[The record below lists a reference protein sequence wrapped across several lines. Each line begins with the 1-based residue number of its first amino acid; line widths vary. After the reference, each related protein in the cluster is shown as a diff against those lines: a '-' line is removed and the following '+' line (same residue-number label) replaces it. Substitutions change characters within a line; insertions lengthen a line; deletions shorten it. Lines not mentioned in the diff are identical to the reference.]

1 MGFCAL
7 FLRGEWSGQSV
18 TSELPRPRP
27 APLPAPQPISEP
39 RKEGGEGLLAAQ
51 GTALGPEEGVRACT
65 CGGVGAL
72 RAGQGWAPG
81 MRPCSCVRPGLLPG
95 LTALRLAGVG
105 AFSGQSR
112 APQDRAPEFPEAATA
127 AVSELT
133 AGGRPGRPL
142 VCRTGRPF
150 PGRAGGPAAPH
161 SGLWE
166 TGLRLG
172 PGVAEGWGP
181 PNIVDASC
189 LSGVR

>member
-1 MGFCAL
+1 M
-7 FLRGEWSGQSV
+7 
-18 TSELPRPRP
+18 
-27 APLPAPQPISEP
+27 
-39 RKEGGEGLLAAQ
+39 
-51 GTALGPEEGVRACT
+51 RACT

-112 APQDRAPEFPEAATA
+112 APQDRAPQFPEAATA

-142 VCRTGRPF
+142 SAGR
-150 PGRAGGPAAPH
+150 GGPFQAGLGARQPPTPGSGKQASDLVGESLRGGDPQTLWTQAA
-161 SGLWE
+161 
-166 TGLRLG
+166 
-172 PGVAEGWGP
+172 
-181 PNIVDASC
+181 
-189 LSGVR
+189 